1 MISPEEKTVV
11 ATAETVTK
19 AVSTASIMSHI
30 KANRIEYI
38 GLVIICHLLGF
49 SDRLLAQINGVCF

>member
-1 MISPEEKTVV
+1 MISPEEKTAA

-30 KANRIEYI
+30 RANRYEYAFV
-38 GLVIICHLLGF
+38 LVFAHLLGF
-49 SDRLLAQINGVCF
+49 SDRLLAQLNGVCF

>member
-1 MISPEEKTVV
+1 MISPEAQTV
-11 ATAETVTK
+11 ATTGDTVTK

-49 SDRLLAQINGVCF
+49 SDRLLAQVNGVCF